1 MKSTEFFV
9 KIHLGSFTPP
19 MVNLIFPCIL
29 YFRGHSSAAK
39 TLNNI
44 TTIQQ
49 FGLTIFRNKSIFAVM
64 QLAKE
69 VKYLIH
75 KEVLLE
81 WRSKYTINGVLLY
94 VVSTIFTCYLSFVS
108 LGDKLTWNALFWI
121 IMLFASINGVSKSFL
136 QETKGQQL
144 YSYVLAS
151 PAAVLIS
158 KTVYNTLL
166 MLVLTTIAL
175 GFYTLVFDSFTPPDL
190 LLYYVAV
197 VMGSI
202 SFSTVFTMV
211 SAIASKAGN
220 GGMLMAILSFPIIIP
235 VLILL
240 IKLAKNAVDGLPWE
254 NSYDEIGMLLVVNVL
269 TVATSLLLFPYLWRD

>member
-1 MKSTEFFV
+1 
-9 KIHLGSFTPP
+9 
-19 MVNLIFPCIL
+19 
-29 YFRGHSSAAK
+29 
-39 TLNNI
+39 
-44 TTIQQ
+44 
-49 FGLTIFRNKSIFAVM
+49 M

-81 WRSKYTINGVLLY
+81 WRSKYTINGILLY

-108 LGDKLTWNALFWI
+108 LSDKLAWNALFWI
-121 IMLFASINGVSKSFL
+121 IILFASINGVSKSFL

-144 YSYVLAS
+144 YNYVLAS
-151 PAAVLIS
+151 PAAILIS
-158 KTVYNTLL
+158 KTVYNILL

-175 GFYTLVFDSFTPPDL
+175 GFYTLVFDTFTPPDL

-197 VMGSI
+197 IMGSI

-240 IKLAKNAVDGLPWE
+240 IKLAKNAVDGLPLE
-254 NSYDEIGMLLVVNVL
+254 NSYDEIGMLLLVNVL